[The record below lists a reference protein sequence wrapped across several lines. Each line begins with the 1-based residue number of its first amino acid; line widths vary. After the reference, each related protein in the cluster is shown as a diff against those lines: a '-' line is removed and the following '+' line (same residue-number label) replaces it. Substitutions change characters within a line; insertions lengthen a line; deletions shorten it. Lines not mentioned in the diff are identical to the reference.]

1 MKRIALLLLL
11 SLCLAGCPSNGP
23 GPGPAPE
30 PTPEPIPVVVV
41 DGPSDEMKRIVA
53 AIEPTSEPELAE
65 FYNDFA
71 DVIERDSDVIKTTG
85 HIRECHIR
93 SGKLTFQKTG
103 IDARTPGLGDK
114 VDAAI
119 AEAIGKQNVTLT
131 PELRARAVQ
140 IMKALAW
147 ACE

>member
-11 SLCLAGCPSNGP
+11 SLCLTGCPVNP
-23 GPGPAPE
+23 NPA
-30 PTPEPIPVVVV
+30 PTPEPQPTPTPVVV

-53 AIEPTSEPELAE
+53 AVEPTSDADLAE
-65 FYNDFA
+65 FYRDFA
-71 DVIERDSDVIKTTG
+71 DVIARDTDVIKTTG

-93 SGKLTFQKTG
+93 SGKLRFQKTG
-103 IDARTPGLGDK
+103 KQDETVGLGDK

-119 AEAIGKQNVTLT
+119 AEAIGKPNVTLT
-131 PELRARAVQ
+131 PELRSRAVEV
-140 IMKALAW
+140 MKALAW